1 MTDNGGFKIDGVPA
15 STYGVT
21 LAYAPGQPML
31 PGTRDR
37 TIEIPGRAGLYW
49 FDSDAGSRTFSLP
62 CRFTG
67 AADAAALDALIRV
80 FARVL
85 VHVYGR
91 PRSLE
96 LEFDDSPGLKY
107 LVRYNGQIPF
117 DRAWCGCSEFTLD
130 LIADDPYAYEPEDA
144 TTINITTSGSVPG
157 TAISSSGNIETP
169 AEFCFTNNGANP
181 VVGFTVKVNYE
192 VT

>member
-49 FDSDAGSRTFSLP
+49 FDS
-62 CRFTG
+62 
-67 AADAAALDALIRV
+67 DAAALDALIRV